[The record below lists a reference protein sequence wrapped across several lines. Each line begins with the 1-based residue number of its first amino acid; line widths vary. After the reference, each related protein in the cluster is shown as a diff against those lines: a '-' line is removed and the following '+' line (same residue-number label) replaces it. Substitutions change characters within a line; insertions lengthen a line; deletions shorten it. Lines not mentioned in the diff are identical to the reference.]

1 MLLFYAAISLSCG
14 SVVTVVA
21 MNAVATPAV
30 SLSCGS
36 VVTGVAMNAVATPA
50 VAGTIISMLWL

>member
-1 MLLFYAAISLSCG
+1 MLLFYA
-14 SVVTVVA
+14 
-21 MNAVATPAV
+21 AV

-50 VAGTIISMLWL
+50 VAGTNIDALAMS